1 MATKISVNNVVNAS
15 IYLNGRSFLGR
26 AEEVKLPEITAKM
39 KEHKALGM
47 VGTFELPAG
56 FDKMEGEIK
65 WNSFYEDAMRIQ
77 GDIFTTFSLQC
88 RSSVETYSSAG
99 RLREVP
105 LVTFLTVQFKGS
117 PLGEFKQHEGVE
129 LTAKFNCFYIKQVLD
144 GTEKLELDV
153 LANIYK
159 VDGNDLLSNY
169 RANIGS

>member
-1 MATKISVNNVVNAS
+1 MATKISVNNVVNAA

-65 WNSFYEDAMRIQ
+65 WNSFYEDAMRVQ
-77 GDIFTTFSLQC
+77 GDIYTYHSIQC
-88 RSSVETYSSAG
+88 RSNVETYASSG
-99 RLREVP
+99 RIQQVP

-117 PLGEFKQHEGVE
+117 PLGAYKQHEGVE
-129 LTAKFNCFYIKQVLD
+129 LTAKFACTYIKQVLA
-144 GTEKLELDV
+144 GKEKLELDV
-153 LANIYK
+153 LANIYR
-159 VDGNDLLSNY
+159 VDGEDLLSNY